1 MRKRAWAGLAAALIG
16 AASFGALT
24 APAAAAAS
32 AAVVGGPVG
41 KPKPV
46 CVWIW
51 TEGPPECRKLE

>member
-1 MRKRAWAGLAAALIG
+1 MIKRALAGLAAVAAIGTLI
-16 AASFGALT
+16 

-32 AAVVGGPVG
+32 GNGGPAVRPPG
-41 KPKPV
+41 NV

>member
-1 MRKRAWAGLAAALIG
+1 MRKRAWAALAAALIG

-24 APAAAAAS
+24 APAPS
-32 AAVVGGPVG
+32 AAVAGGPVG
-41 KPKPV
+41 KPKSV